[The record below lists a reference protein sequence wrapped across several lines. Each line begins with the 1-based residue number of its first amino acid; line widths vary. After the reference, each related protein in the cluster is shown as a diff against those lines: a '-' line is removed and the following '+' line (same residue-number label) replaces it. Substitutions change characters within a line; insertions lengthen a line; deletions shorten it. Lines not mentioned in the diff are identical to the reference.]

1 MSENESQLR
10 IVDLEELMNNLT
22 DTEEPKEE
30 PNESEYLQL
39 ANDCKNRI
47 AQKNQIIAE
56 MQKKFIMIYT
66 FITRYMETDDTP
78 FIEEAKLL
86 IDEALVNFLNI
97 QSKD

>member
-1 MSENESQLR
+1 MSEPELR
-10 IVDLEELMNNLT
+10 ILDLEELMKNLT
-22 DTEEPKEE
+22 DFEE
-30 PNESEYLQL
+30 PNESEYLKL
-39 ANDCKNRI
+39 ANDCKKRI
-47 AQKNQIIAE
+47 EQKNEIIAE

-86 IDEALVNFLNI
+86 IDDALVNFLNI

>member
-1 MSENESQLR
+1 MPETGLR
-10 IVDLEELMNNLT
+10 IVDLEDLMNNLT
-22 DTEEPKEE
+22 DFEEPKE
-30 PNESEYLQL
+30 SEYLRL

-47 AQKNQIIAE
+47 EQKNEIIAE
-56 MQKKFIMIYT
+56 MQKKIIMIYT

-86 IDEALVNFLNI
+86 IDDALVNFLNI

>member
-1 MSENESQLR
+1 MPETGLR
-10 IVDLEELMNNLT
+10 IVDLEDLMKNLT
-22 DTEEPKEE
+22 DFEE
-30 PNESEYLQL
+30 PNESEYLKL

-47 AQKNQIIAE
+47 EQKNEIIAE

-86 IDEALVNFLNI
+86 IDDALVNFLNI